1 MSSLYQKSWQKPC
14 YGNMIQLESVKQDLI
29 QKWLEKIGLNSK
41 EEKDAFLSPS
51 YDEHLHD
58 PYLMRD
64 MEKSVSRIKKAID
77 NKEKIFIFTDYD
89 CDGIP
94 GAVVLHDFLKK
105 VEHED
110 FYVHVP
116 HREEE
121 GYGLSISGVDEA
133 VSYGADLII
142 TIDLGITAIEE
153 VRYANEKGVDVI
165 ITDHHLPK
173 DELPEAFAILNPK
186 IDEYPEKMLCGSGVV
201 FKLVQG
207 FLNKHR
213 KDFGVTLGWE
223 KWSLDMV
230 GLATLSDMV
239 PLLGENRVFAKY
251 GLLVMKK
258 VRRLGLRELLKK
270 FGVMY
275 KYITED
281 DVYFSVTPAINSASR
296 MDNPR
301 IAFDLLCA
309 KDEATARELA
319 NKLYTLNQ
327 ERKKMVTHIMKDV
340 YKRLDHRNHE
350 KVIVVGDPSWRAGV
364 LGLIASK
371 VVDKYNVPA
380 FVWGGNGGEYYK
392 GSVRGVGGV
401 DIVKIMENSSDK
413 FETFGGHKEA
423 GGFTISLE
431 NVHTLED
438 SLREKIEEA
447 VSKNNENVEVDF
459 DIDLYSIDQSLHQ
472 TLDTLGP
479 FGVSNPKPVFRLV
492 DIDVVSADMFGKTKN
507 HLSLSVISKDK
518 EIRAIKFFAD
528 EEDLDKYKNHKA
540 KHIFGHVEKS
550 YFRGNEEVRFKIVD

>member
-1 MSSLYQKSWQKPC
+1 
-14 YGNMIQLESVKQDLI
+14 MIQLESVKQDFI
-29 QKWLEKIGLNSK
+29 QTWLEKIGLNSD
-41 EEKDAFLSPS
+41 EEKESFLSPS

-77 NKEKIFIFTDYD
+77 NKERIFIFTDYD

-94 GAVVLHDFLKK
+94 GAIVLSDFLKK
-105 VEHED
+105 VGHED

-121 GYGLSISGVDEA
+121 GYGLSVSGVDEA
-133 VSYGADLII
+133 VSYGASLII

-153 VRYANEKGVDVI
+153 VDYANKKGIDVI

-186 IDEYPEKMLCGSGVV
+186 TDEYPEKMLCGSGVV

-207 FLNKHR
+207 FLNKYGR
-213 KDFGVTLGWE
+213 DFSVNPGWE

-251 GLLVMKK
+251 GLLVMRKAK
-258 VRRLGLRELLKK
+258 RPGLRELLKK

-275 KYITED
+275 RYITED
-281 DVYFSVTPAINSASR
+281 DIYFAVTPAINSASR
-296 MDNPR
+296 MDDPR
-301 IAFDLLCA
+301 IAFDLLYA
-309 KDEATARELA
+309 KDEATAREIA
-319 NKLYTLNQ
+319 NKLYSLNQ

-350 KVIVVGDPSWRAGV
+350 KVIVVGDPSWRAGI

-371 VVDKYNVPA
+371 VADKYNVPA
-380 FVWGGNGGEYYK
+380 FVWGGNGGEHYK

-401 DIVKIMENSSDK
+401 DIVKIMENCSDK
-413 FETFGGHKEA
+413 FETFGGHKDA
-423 GGFTISLE
+423 GGFTISLDE
-431 NVHTLED
+431 VHTLED
-438 SLREKIEEA
+438 SLREKIEE
-447 VSKNNENVEVDF
+447 SISENNENIQVDF

-472 TLDTLGP
+472 TLDTLSP
-479 FGVSNPKPVFRLV
+479 FGISNPKPIFRLV
-492 DIDVVSADMFGKTKN
+492 DINITSADMFGKSKN
-507 HLSLSVISKDK
+507 HLYLSVVSKNK
-518 EIRAIKFFAD
+518 EMRAIKFFAD
-528 EEDLDKYKNHKA
+528 EEDLDKYKNQQTKYLLG
-540 KHIFGHVEKS
+540 HIEKS
-550 YFRGNEEVRFKIVD
+550 YFRGTKEVRFKIVD

>member
-1 MSSLYQKSWQKPC
+1 M
-14 YGNMIQLESVKQDLI
+14 
-29 QKWLEKIGLNSK
+29 
-41 EEKDAFLSPS
+41 
-51 YDEHLHD
+51 
-58 PYLMRD
+58 
-64 MEKSVSRIKKAID
+64 
-77 NKEKIFIFTDYD
+77 
-89 CDGIP
+89 
-94 GAVVLHDFLKK
+94 
-105 VEHED
+105 
-110 FYVHVP
+110 
-116 HREEE
+116 
-121 GYGLSISGVDEA
+121 
-133 VSYGADLII
+133 
-142 TIDLGITAIEE
+142 
-153 VRYANEKGVDVI
+153 
-165 ITDHHLPK
+165 
-173 DELPEAFAILNPK
+173 
-186 IDEYPEKMLCGSGVV
+186 
-201 FKLVQG
+201 
-207 FLNKHR
+207 
-213 KDFGVTLGWE
+213 
-223 KWSLDMV
+223 
-230 GLATLSDMV
+230 
-239 PLLGENRVFAKY
+239 
-251 GLLVMKK
+251 
-258 VRRLGLRELLKK
+258 
-270 FGVMY
+270 
-275 KYITED
+275 
-281 DVYFSVTPAINSASR
+281 
-296 MDNPR
+296 
-301 IAFDLLCA
+301 
-309 KDEATARELA
+309 
-319 NKLYTLNQ
+319 
-327 ERKKMVTHIMKDV
+327 
-340 YKRLDHRNHE
+340 DHRNHE